1 MVFQKEQFELLAPGG
16 DLDSI
21 KAAIAAGADAI
32 YCGLERF
39 NARNRA
45 TNITLEVL
53 DSVLALAHQHQ
64 CKIFL
69 TLNIV
74 LLEHEIPSV
83 IRLLQQ
89 LAEYSVDGV
98 IVQDL
103 GLAYIIKHHF
113 PALDMH
119 ASTQMNTHNDGQILL
134 LSKLG
139 ASRVNLSRE
148 LNINEITHLAQFGRQ
163 HNVMT
168 EVFVHGS
175 YCIGFSG
182 LCYFSSERSGASG
195 NRGRCSQPC
204 RDQYQTTPAGKN
216 YPLNLKDNSA
226 YSDIEALAQ
235 AGVYSLKIEGRIKK
249 PHYVYTVV
257 DNWRK
262 QIDQFCETGT
272 IREDMTELYSVF
284 NRDFTN
290 GYLQGDIH
298 RDMYIDNPRNHAAT
312 HFSTIY
318 QCRSLDE
325 VKQVKQHLY
334 DKTTKI
340 IDKVEAL
347 TRSMPIEPKALRSL
361 KGNGRRSDILMSKQT
376 NIDDMASPQLSVLI
390 SDYSDLELLDS
401 CRDVSFFYQLPDALN
416 DQLEAMS
423 VMFSRHPTLIP
434 FFPAVLIGE
443 HYQAAT
449 EFLRQ
454 LKPDWIITDNL
465 GVANIAQ
472 TLGINWVA
480 GPQLN
485 ITNSYALQCVQ
496 QELKGVGAFISDEI
510 NALQMRRMVR
520 PQGFRLF
527 YTLYHPIHLMTSRQC
542 FFIPTVGCK
551 KQRMNKGCMTRCE
564 KTASIISLKER
575 PYVIHKQKGC
585 HNRLYS
591 DVNCLNLAVLEDLPQ
606 RYTDFMIDLRSI
618 PTQTQI
624 QMGKRSLIEH
634 FKQALQGDSTA
645 KKTLSTQIQGTTNQ
659 QYQKGL

>member
-1 MVFQKEQFELLAPGG
+1 MFFPKEQFELLAPGG

-21 KAAIAAGADAI
+21 KAAIVAGADAI

-45 TNITLEVL
+45 TNITLDIL
-53 DSVLALAHQHQ
+53 DSVLTLAHQHQ
-64 CKIFL
+64 CKIFI
-69 TLNIV
+69 TINIV
-74 LLEHEIPSV
+74 LLENEIPSV

-89 LAEYSVDGV
+89 LAGSDVDGV

-103 GLAYIIKHHF
+103 GLAYIIKHYF
-113 PALDMH
+113 PELDMH
-119 ASTQMNTHNDGQILL
+119 ASTQMNTHNEGQMLL
-134 LSKLG
+134 LSQLG
-139 ASRVNLSRE
+139 SSRVNLSRE
-148 LNINEITHLAQFGRQ
+148 LNIDEITHLAQLGRQ

-204 RDQYQTTPAGKN
+204 RDQYQTTSVGKN

-226 YSDIEALAQ
+226 YTDIAALAK
-235 AGVYSLKIEGRIKK
+235 AGVYSLKVEGRIKK

-272 IREDMTELYSVF
+272 IRQDMTELYHVF

-318 QCRSLDE
+318 QCRNLDE
-325 VKQVKQHLY
+325 VKQVKQRLY
-334 DKTTKI
+334 DKTTEI
-340 IDKVEAL
+340 IDKVETL
-347 TRSMPIEPKALRSL
+347 TRTMPIEPKARRSL
-361 KGNGRRSDILMSKQT
+361 KGNSRRGDISIPKQANSDIT
-376 NIDDMASPQLSVLI
+376 TPPQLSVLI
-390 SDYSDLELLDS
+390 SDSSDLELMNS
-401 CRDVSFFYQLPDALN
+401 CSDVSFFYQLPDALN
-416 DQLEAMS
+416 YQLEAMIAL
-423 VMFSRHPTLIP
+423 FNHHPTLIP

-443 HYQAAT
+443 HYQAAI
-449 EFLRQ
+449 ELLRRIN
-454 LKPDWIITDNL
+454 PDLLVTDNL
-465 GVANIAQ
+465 GVAHIAQ

-485 ITNSYALQCVQ
+485 ITNSFALQCIQ

-510 NALQMRRMVR
+510 NALQMRKIVR
-520 PQGFRLF
+520 PQGVRLF

-542 FFIPTVGCK
+542 FFMSTVGCK
-551 KQRMNKGCMTRCE
+551 KPRMNKGCMMRCE

-575 PYVIHKQKGC
+575 PYVIHKQKGS

-591 DVNCLNLAVLEDLPQ
+591 DVNCLNLAVLEDLPSL
-606 RYTDFMIDLRSI
+606 YTDFMIDLRHI

-624 QMGKRSLIEH
+624 QMDKKSLIEQ
-634 FKQALQGDSTA
+634 FKRALQGDLTA
-645 KKTLSTQIQGTTNQ
+645 KEMLLTQIQGTTNK